1 MQTEF
6 ATRLAA
12 AGLLSGLIWLAVFAA
27 LHA

>member
-1 MQTEF
+1 MQTGL

-12 AGLLSGLIWLAVFAA
+12 AGLLSGLIWLAILAA